1 MQSINTQRHKK
12 APFSALPL
20 LYMDRFCHFIARWM
34 GALVLL
40 TAGISLLI
48 PSSFI
53 WIDTW
58 TINPMLGV
66 IMFGMG
72 LTLSPHDFRIVLSR
86 PKDIF
91 IGCLA
96 QFTVMPL
103 LAWTLSWLFA
113 LPKELAL
120 GVILVGCCPGGT
132 ASNVI
137 TYLAKG
143 DLPLSVGMT
152 ATSTLLA
159 PFMTPFLVWLLA
171 GTMVDVDALGMLQS
185 IIYVVIAPIAAGLLC
200 QRFLPGMTKTATPY
214 LPAFSSIVIAL
225 VVGIIVSHSADR
237 LLMGGMVVILV
248 VMLHNLL
255 GLSLGYLLGRLL
267 RLQKPKCVALS
278 IEVGMQNSGLASS
291 LAVLHFAAFPLAT
304 IPGAI
309 FSVWHNISGALMAKF
324 YSSNSK

>member
-1 MQSINTQRHKK
+1 MKTLCNYISR
-12 APFSALPL
+12 
-20 LYMDRFCHFIARWM
+20 YMGM
-34 GALVLL
+34 LVLVV
-40 TAGISLLI
+40 AAAALLW
-48 PSSFI
+48 PASFLQV
-53 WIDTW
+53 DTW
-58 TINPMLGV
+58 AINPMLGV

-72 LTLSPHDFRIVLSR
+72 LTLSPQDFHIVFSR
-86 PKDIF
+86 PKDIL

-103 LAWTLSWLFA
+103 LALVLSWAFA

-143 DLPLSVGMT
+143 DLALSVGMT

-159 PFMTPFLVWLLA
+159 PLLTPLLVWLLA
-171 GTMVDVDALGMLQS
+171 GTMVQVDTIGMLLS
-185 IIYVVIAPIAAGLLC
+185 IVYVVIAPIAVGLVF
-200 QRFLPGMTKTATPY
+200 QRYLPQFTRSVVPY

-225 VVGIIVSHSADR
+225 VVGIIVAHNADR
-237 LLMGGMVVILV
+237 LLVGGLIVVLV
-248 VMLHNLL
+248 VMLHNLC
-255 GLSLGYLLGRLL
+255 GLSLGYIIGRLL
-267 RLQKPKCVALS
+267 NLEDPKRRAIS

-291 LAVLHFAAFPLAT
+291 LATLHFAAYPLAT

-309 FSVWHNISGALMAKF
+309 FSVWHNISGALVAAVFKR
-324 YSSNSK
+324 SALK